1 MYGNQGQLDMYFMM
15 LYGGVAMMAI
25 MSCVY
30 LLLRPVNVIVT
41 NVQSPREL
49 RLWAAAFLATMAGSH
64 VWWILLGQVWLTD
77 DQLVRI
83 LILIALD
90 NMTLVPLIMATLLRL
105 LQDRRRPLWL
115 FFASVLPTA
124 VLVIIGVTTRQRVIE
139 WVMQGYVFV
148 VGVIFFVYMVVAV
161 RQYGRWLKDN
171 FADLEHKEVW
181 QSLLA
186 PLCLLPVFYLYVYH
200 GGELYREYLT
210 QFVSIII
217 IIYIVWRVETLQT
230 LEITDADDK
239 DDRDDGNVVPPT
251 EIVESEVSNIDT
263 SAYQKMDK
271 LLREYCEKKQ
281 LYRQHDMTLQQ
292 LATAIGTNRTY
303 LGTYFAE
310 RGETYNAY
318 INRLRIEHFTQ
329 LYRQKF
335 SNGDTATAK
344 ELAVES
350 GYHSY
355 STFGVAFK
363 QYMGMPVTQWIK
375 SINEDNSIDN
385 NESR

>member
-1 MYGNQGQLDMYFMM
+1 MYGNQGQLDLYFMM

-30 LLLRPVNVIVT
+30 LILRPVNVVT
-41 NVQSPREL
+41 TYVQSPREL
-49 RLWAAAFLATMAGSH
+49 RLWAAAFLATIAGSH
-64 VWWILLGQVWLTD
+64 VWWVLLGQVWLTD

-83 LILIALD
+83 HILIALD
-90 NMTLVPLIMATLLRL
+90 NMTLVPLVMAMLLRL

-115 FFASVLPTA
+115 VFVSVVPTA
-124 VLVIIGVTTRQRVIE
+124 VLAIVAVTIRQPVIE
-139 WVMQGYVFV
+139 WVMEGYVLV
-148 VGVIFFVYMVVAV
+148 IGVIFFVYMVVAV
-161 RQYGRWLKDN
+161 KQYGQWLRDN

-210 QFVSIII
+210 QFVSIAI
-217 IIYIVWRVETLQT
+217 IIYIIWRVETLQT
-230 LEITDADDK
+230 LEIVEMEDK
-239 DDRDDGNVVPPT
+239 DDSDVVLPVVDVEK
-251 EIVESEVSNIDT
+251 EINNGDT
-263 SAYQKMDK
+263 NTYQKIDE
-271 LLREYCEKKQ
+271 LLREYCEQKQ
-281 LYRQHDMTLQQ
+281 LYRQHNLTLRQ

-329 LYRQKF
+329 LYLQMLA
-335 SNGDTATAK
+335 NGNTATAK
-344 ELAVES
+344 ELAIES
-350 GYHSY
+350 GYRSY

-363 QYMGMPVTQWIK
+363 QCMGMPVTQWIK
-375 SINEDNSIDN
+375 GINEKILIDN

>member
-1 MYGNQGQLDMYFMM
+1 MYGNQGQLDLYFMM

-25 MSCVY
+25 MSCIY
-30 LLLRPVNVIVT
+30 LLFRPVNAIT
-41 NVQSPREL
+41 APREL
-49 RLWAAAFLATMAGSH
+49 RLWAAAFLAAMAGSH
-64 VWWILLGQVWLTD
+64 VWWVLLGQVWLTD
-77 DQLVRI
+77 DELVRI
-83 LILIALD
+83 FILIALD
-90 NMTLVPLIMATLLRL
+90 NMTLVPLVMTMLLRL

-115 FFASVLPTA
+115 IFASVIPTA
-124 VLVIIGVTTRQRVIE
+124 VLAIIGVTTRQRVIE
-139 WVMQGYVFV
+139 CGMQGYVLV
-148 VGVIFFVYMVVAV
+148 VAVIFFVYMVVAV

-200 GGELYREYLT
+200 GGDLYREYLT

-217 IIYIVWRVETLQT
+217 IIYIIWRIETLQT
-230 LEITDADDK
+230 LEITDADDQE
-239 DDRDDGNVVPPT
+239 DRGDSNVMLPVVD
-251 EIVESEVSNIDT
+251 VEKGLNNND
-263 SAYQKMDK
+263 AGLYQKTEE
-271 LLREYCEKKQ
+271 LLRVYCEQNQ
-281 LYRQHDMTLQQ
+281 LYRQHDLTQQQ

-303 LGTYFAE
+303 LGAYFVE

-329 LYRQKF
+329 LYLQKLA
-335 SNGDTATAK
+335 NGDTVTAK
-344 ELAVES
+344 ELAIES

-363 QYMGMPVTQWIK
+363 QCMGMPVTQWIK
-375 SINEDNSIDN
+375 GINENT
-385 NESR
+385 